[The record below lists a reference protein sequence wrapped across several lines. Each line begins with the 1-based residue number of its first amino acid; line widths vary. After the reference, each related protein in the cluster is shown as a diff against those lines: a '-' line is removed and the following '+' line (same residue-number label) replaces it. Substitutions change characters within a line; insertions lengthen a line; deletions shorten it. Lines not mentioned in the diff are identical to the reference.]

1 MDSAT
6 QLLPQKYIYIHICI
20 FPSLFLLS
28 LLARPAPRLF
38 LSFIFIHHRLSTR
51 PSTSVLSS
59 SLGRCHTYIHS
70 CAARGG
76 ERPRLFVRF
85 TLNRSYFLSRLS
97 AVTPSSVVS
106 AARSRFCL
114 SPSRTHAR
122 TLRFPPCPSPLSPT
136 SGVSVAPR
144 QQALRAATRSTRRG
158 HVDSLRSLV
167 RLTSASLRFA
177 CGASS
182 WLRGAAQRSAK
193 RRPPPPLPPYRWTP
207 QHC

>member
-1 MDSAT
+1 MCAT
-6 QLLPQKYIYIHICI
+6 HRLVVGSPFSLAYLASLSSTRIISSVSLLLLLYGLSGTAAATEIYIHICI

-59 SLGRCHTYIHS
+59 SLGRCHTYIYT
-70 CAARGG
+70 AALRG

-122 TLRFPPCPSPLSPT
+122 THASVSSVPFASFSNFRRQCCTAAASAEGRDQKHAARPC
-136 SGVSVAPR
+136 
-144 QQALRAATRSTRRG
+144 
-158 HVDSLRSLV
+158 
-167 RLTSASLRFA
+167 
-177 CGASS
+177 
-182 WLRGAAQRSAK
+182 
-193 RRPPPPLPPYRWTP
+193 
-207 QHC
+207 